1 MLCGSAFPSAFV
13 LVNGLK
19 YAADGRAHR
28 FGIEQPFGK
37 VTREIARMS
46 LGAKHSGATVP
57 LNNALWTSARKR
69 KEPPG
74 QRSVVR

>member
-1 MLCGSAFPSAFV
+1 MFV
-13 LVNGLK
+13 LVNCLK

-37 VTREIARMS
+37 MTREIARMS
-46 LGAKHSGATVP
+46 LDAKHGRAVVP
-57 LNNALWTSARKR
+57 LSNTLWTSARKR

>member
-13 LVNGLK
+13 LVNCLK

-37 VTREIARMS
+37 VTREIAWMS
-46 LGAKHSGATVP
+46 LGAKHYGSAVP
-57 LNNALWTSARKR
+57 LNNA
-69 KEPPG
+69 
-74 QRSVVR
+74 